1 MKNKIFFLLASAIL
15 LTVSIG
21 FAADTY
27 IPDKGHSSVGFT
39 VTHMLISKVNGRFND
54 FDAVVVYDP
63 QDITKSS
70 LSGKIKSAS
79 ITTDNE
85 NRDADLKSDGFFD
98 VEKYPEIVFQST
110 KVEKKGKDLIVT
122 GNLTIHGVTKP
133 VMIPVTLNG
142 PVKLGNNTKMGI
154 EANFIVNRQDYG
166 ISWNK
171 KLDNGGAVVS
181 DEVKISI
188 NAELKK
194 QEATQ

>member
-1 MKNKIFFLLASAIL
+1 MKKKTFFLFASAIL
-15 LTVSIG
+15 LAASIG

-27 IPDKGHSSVGFT
+27 VPDPGHSQVGFT
-39 VTHMLISKVNGRFND
+39 VKHLVISKVNGRFKD
-54 FDAVVVYDP
+54 FDAIVVYDP

-70 LSGKIKSAS
+70 LTGKIKTAS

-110 KVEKKGKDLIVT
+110 KVEKKGKDILVT
-122 GNLTIHGVTKP
+122 GNLTMHGVTR
-133 VMIPVTLNG
+133 PVTFPVSIAG
-142 PVKLGNNTKMGI
+142 PITMGGNSKLGI
-154 EANFIVNRQDYG
+154 EANLTINRQDYG

-181 DEVKISI
+181 DEVQISL
-188 NAELKK
+188 NSELKK
-194 QEATQ
+194 QEAKQ